1 MRGEYRAKKK
11 VTKTLDIHTQYAI
24 IDIQTEEVYNMYTKT
39 TLKEVRD
46 NLINNESQHI
56 GNITHQGNSLEDVL
70 HEASIFLSNKTE
82 DSDKPLRTAKNSP
95 KTYVEFDQ
103 DNSRLILRGMKAFKL
118 TDRDVYIL
126 VEELKRKE
134 KTFFLMVYK
143 IKAS

>member
-1 MRGEYRAKKK
+1 
-11 VTKTLDIHTQYAI
+11 
-24 IDIQTEEVYNMYTKT
+24 MYTKT
-39 TLKEVRD
+39 TLTEVREQ
-46 NLINNESQHI
+46 LINNESQHI
-56 GNITHQGNSLEDVL
+56 GNITHRGDSLEDVL

-82 DSDKPLRTAKNSP
+82 DSDRPLRTAKNSP

-103 DNSRLILRGMKAFKL
+103 DNSCLRMSGMKAFKMA
-118 TDRDVYIL
+118 DHSVYIL